1 MEIFK
6 QKLDLVQFNLGNDVT
21 KQLLSQLATAL
32 DFLHHEGYIL
42 RSLDPR
48 SLIVD
53 RLANICITDLSFAIP
68 MKHNVD
74 ELHPIREL
82 PNNHLAP
89 EVIQGKSCNPSTD
102 FFALGTVAYFLSTSN
117 LPPTPKPLVNHLPNS
132 TPADLFNFV
141 QNCLIP
147 SPNQRPFQT
156 FDDLAADDY
165 FGAHTDWCDVVTK
178 QFTTAH
184 FFQYKHFNNEKNPQ
198 NAMDF
203 VFETENEDQQGGD
216 DQNQLDA
223 FQELFEDFA
232 QD

>member
-1 MEIFK
+1 M
-6 QKLDLVQFNLGNDVT
+6 
-21 KQLLSQLATAL
+21 SQLATAL
-32 DFLHHEGYIL
+32 DFLHNHEGYIL

-68 MKHNVD
+68 MEHNVD
-74 ELHPIREL
+74 DLHPIREL
-82 PNNHLAP
+82 PNDHLAP
-89 EVIQGKSCNPSTD
+89 EVIQGGKFCNPSTD

-117 LPPTPKPLVNHLPNS
+117 LPPTPKPGLVNLNLPNS

-147 SPNQRPFQT
+147 NPNQRPFQT
-156 FDDLAADDY
+156 FDDLAADHY
-165 FGAHTDWCDVVTK
+165 FGTHTDWCDVVSK

-203 VFETENEDQQGGD
+203 VFETENEDQPGD
-216 DQNQLDA
+216 DRNQLDA